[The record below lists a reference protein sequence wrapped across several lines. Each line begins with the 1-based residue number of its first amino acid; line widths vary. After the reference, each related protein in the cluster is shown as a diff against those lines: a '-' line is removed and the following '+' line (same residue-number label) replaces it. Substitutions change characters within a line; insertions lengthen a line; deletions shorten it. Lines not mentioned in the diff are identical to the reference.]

1 MHGWGIVSLH
11 ICAQELAA
19 LRETHGIEPFAK
31 FWDRGKL
38 LSDSDKLFVD
48 IPRLEDPFVNRVV
61 P

>member
-1 MHGWGIVSLH
+1 M
-11 ICAQELAA
+11 
-19 LRETHGIEPFAK
+19 RETHGIEPFAK

-38 LSDSDKLFVD
+38 LSDCDELFVD